1 MITVYGMSLSGNCHK
16 VRMVLDHLQQPYE
29 WHEISTI
36 GGDTQ
41 TADFLARNPVGKVPV
56 IKLDGGRYLWESG
69 AILQYLANGTPLW
82 PAGRLEQAEVLKW
95 MFFEQ
100 NIHEISIAEARF
112 IKRFMDSDH
121 PRQSELPLKLEKG
134 NKALA
139 VMEQHLSDNPFFVAR
154 RCSIADVALFAY
166 THVAEE
172 GGFDLSRYPA
182 IGAWID
188 RVLEQPG
195 FTPMSG

>member
-16 VRMVLDHLQQPYE
+16 VRMVLDHLQQPYD

-36 GGDTQ
+36 RGETQ
-41 TADFLARNPVGKVPV
+41 TPDFLARNPIGKVPV
-56 IKLDGGRYLWESG
+56 VELGDGRLLWESG
-69 AILQYLANGTPLW
+69 AIIQYFANGTPLW
-82 PAGRLEQAEVLKW
+82 PEKRFEQAEVLKW

-112 IKRFMDSDH
+112 IKRFLEPDH
-121 PRQSELPLKLEKG
+121 PRQADLPLKHEKG

-139 VMEQHLSDNPFFVAR
+139 VMEQHLSDNTFFVAN
-154 RCSIADVALFAY
+154 RCTIADIALFGY
-166 THVAEE
+166 THVAGD
-172 GGFDLSRYPA
+172 GGFDMSVYPG
-182 IGAWID
+182 ITAWIA

-195 FTPMSG
+195 FTRMPA